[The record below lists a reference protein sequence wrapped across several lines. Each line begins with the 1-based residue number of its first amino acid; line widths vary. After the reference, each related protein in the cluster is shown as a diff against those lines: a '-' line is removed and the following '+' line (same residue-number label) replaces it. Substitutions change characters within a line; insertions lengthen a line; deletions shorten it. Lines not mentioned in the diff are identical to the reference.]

1 MCTVNSKNKEV
12 MCYQTCV
19 QLYFNT
25 RSSFTALGMQC
36 HRHTSLLSKEH
47 FTNTLQS
54 TIPLWGGFF
63 YLTTGHFSFVNFC
76 CTITL
81 TCFNILQHYLNVN
94 RFSFGKSVFI
104 VKAVTKRQIKILN
117 SQGKAAWHGFQFL
130 ASLWNP
136 KQKSGII
143 HKDYELLKWV
153 LEGSGLAIHLN
164 SYHKKVQSLSSFP
177 NKNRPGCPSP
187 AGWGGKFVNKTA
199 LGRKLVCLM
208 TAMIYKYQ
216 VIPLAESRL
225 ILFF

>member
-36 HRHTSLLSKEH
+36 HRHTSLLSKGH

-94 RFSFGKSVFI
+94 IFFWQKCFHSKSSDKAPDQDTQQPGKSSLAWFSVPSLF
-104 VKAVTKRQIKILN
+104 VK
-117 SQGKAAWHGFQFL
+117 SQAKVWHNPQG
-130 ASLWNP
+130 LW
-136 KQKSGII
+136 II
-143 HKDYELLKWV
+143 EM
-153 LEGSGLAIHLN
+153 GSG
-164 SYHKKVQSLSSFP
+164 
-177 NKNRPGCPSP
+177 
-187 AGWGGKFVNKTA
+187 
-199 LGRKLVCLM
+199 RKWFSHPPEFL
-208 TAMIYKYQ
+208 
-216 VIPLAESRL
+216 P
-225 ILFF
+225 